1 MTEGAAVEDPE
12 VATRDPDRL
21 DRLLRGLTAPQSDAV
36 TTDDAPL
43 CLVAGAGSG
52 KTTVLTRRVARRVL
66 DGSARADHTHVLT
79 FTRKAA
85 GELRHRLARLGVPG
99 RVWAGTF
106 HAAAYS
112 QLRQSWND
120 RDIRQPA
127 LLDDPQ
133 RLLREILDGK
143 RGRRVRGRPDPPAE
157 DLLGAIVSV
166 ADLRSGA
173 RPLRSAGLPAV
184 LAGEIHWAQ
193 VRLLAPDDY
202 ADAACAAG
210 RLVPLAPERVAEC
223 YALFREEKRRRGLL
237 DLDDLLDH
245 CARLLEADGEAAAGQ
260 HWRIRHLFVD
270 EFQDLN
276 PAQWRLLRAWLG
288 SRDDLFVV
296 GDPRQAVYG
305 WNGAD
310 PTLLERLPDLLP
322 GIRVLHLDENHR
334 SSPQIVAAARAV
346 LGSEDGSGMRS
357 DDLEDAPP
365 DGPAPALRGFEDEEA
380 EALAV
385 SRWLRQAHR
394 PGSSWSSLAVLAR
407 TNSRLGPVANV
418 LRRSAIPCRITTST
432 AHAPGSDLHI
442 PGQALALLRAQPTE
456 RALRGALAELT
467 VGPDEDGDLVE
478 AHGDLP
484 TGGKA
489 SRLLAPE
496 LARLADEHTSEEPRA
511 TVGTFL
517 TWLAANDAGPDAG
530 DNSDHGNG
538 TPQIDAV
545 ELTTF
550 HRAKGLQWRA
560 VAVVGLEHG
569 IVPIAYATTSEALA
583 EERRLLYVAMT
594 RAEEELWCS
603 WARSRD
609 VQGRTWSCDRSPFL
623 DAVEDAIHV
632 AQTDGDV
639 ELSRARVEEL
649 RTRLPAA
656 G

>member
-1 MTEGAAVEDPE
+1 MTDGAAGAANE
-12 VATRDPDRL
+12 VAARDPDRL
-21 DRLLRGLTAPQSDAV
+21 DRLLRGLTAPQCNAV

-43 CLVAGAGSG
+43 CLLAGAGSG

-66 DGSARADHTHVLT
+66 DGSARADHIHVLT

-85 GELRHRLARLGVPG
+85 GELRYRLARLGVPG

-112 QLRQSWND
+112 QLRQNWTD

-143 RGRRVRGRPDPPAE
+143 RGRRVRGRPNPPAE
-157 DLLGAIVSV
+157 GLPGASVSV

-173 RPLRSAGLPAV
+173 PPGTSAGLPAV

-202 ADAACAAG
+202 ADAARAAR
-210 RLVPLAPERVAEC
+210 RLIPLAADRVAEC
-223 YALFREEKRRRGLL
+223 YALFREEKHQRGLL

-245 CARLLEADGEAAAGQ
+245 CARLLETDGEAAAGQ

-322 GIRVLHLDENHR
+322 GTSVLHLDENHR
-334 SSPQIVAAARAV
+334 SSPQIVAAARAM
-346 LGSEDGSGMRS
+346 LGSGDDGDMRS
-357 DDLEDAPP
+357 GDLEDAPP
-365 DGPAPALRGFEDEEA
+365 DGPDPTLHGFEDVEA
-380 EALAV
+380 EAVAV
-385 SRWLRQAHR
+385 SRWLRRTHR

-407 TNSRLGPVANV
+407 TNSRLGPMANM
-418 LRRSAIPCRITTST
+418 LRRCAIPCRITTSMG
-432 AHAPGSDLHI
+432 HAAGSDLRI
-442 PGQALALLRAQPTE
+442 PGEALALLRAQPTD

-467 VGPDEDGDLVE
+467 VRLDEDGDLVN
-478 AHGDLP
+478 ARGDLP
-484 TGGKA
+484 TEGRA
-489 SRLLAPE
+489 SHGLAPE
-496 LARLADEHTSEEPRA
+496 LARLADEHASEEPGA

-517 TWLAANDAGPDAG
+517 AWLTANDAEPGAG
-530 DNSDHGNG
+530 DNSYHGGG

-550 HRAKGLQWRA
+550 HRAKGLEWRA
-560 VAVVGLEHG
+560 VAVIGLEDG
-569 IVPIAYATTSEALA
+569 IVPIAYAATPEALE

-609 VQGRTWSCDRSPFL
+609 VQGRSWSCDRSPFL
-623 DAVEDAIHV
+623 DAVEDAIRL
-632 AQTDGDV
+632 ARPDGDV
-639 ELSRARVEEL
+639 ELSRARVEDL
-649 RTRLPAA
+649 RTRLLAA